1 MSSVD
6 ERSRTAEPVAVVG
19 MSCRLPGAASPR
31 EFWRLLRAGGE
42 ADGGAPAGRLSEG
55 GAKEHDLGRFIEGA
69 DRFDAAF
76 FGIPPAEAAA
86 MDPQQRLTLELAWEA
101 LEDARILP
109 ASVRDT
115 ATGVFVGAITGD
127 YAQLHDR
134 LGESA
139 LSRHSVTGT
148 HRSLIA
154 NRVSYLFGLRGA
166 SLVVDSGQSS
176 SLVAV
181 RLACEE
187 LRRGACDLALAGGV
201 NLNLLD
207 GSSAALG
214 RLGALS
220 PDGRCHT
227 FDQRAN
233 GYVRGEGGG
242 MVVLKPLSAA
252 LADGDPVHCVI
263 LGGAVNNDGGG
274 EGLTVPTARAQE
286 EVVRA
291 ACGEAGVAPESVRY
305 VELHGTGTAVGDPV
319 EAAALGA
326 ALTAGRAADRPLLVG
341 SAKGN
346 VGHLEGA
353 AGITGLI
360 KVALTL
366 RHRTLV
372 PTPTF
377 ETPSDRIP
385 LADLRLDVVRTV
397 RDWPGENGQLV
408 AGVSAF
414 GMGGTNCHL
423 VLASNEPATSSG
435 HAETPDTTEADG
447 EPAPWILSA
456 RSHDALRG
464 QARALAAHLADRP
477 DARPA
482 DIALSLAR
490 TRTLFEQ
497 RAVLLGADRDQLI
510 SSAKEL
516 ADGKPGARVIAGRAT
531 TGGCAFIF
539 PGQGSQWTGMA
550 RELLTESAPFASR
563 VAECAEAL
571 APYVD
576 YDLLAVLREEPG
588 APGHDRVDV
597 VQPALW
603 AVMVGLAEVWR
614 SRGVR
619 PAAVLGH
626 SQGEIAAATV
636 TGALS
641 LPDAARVVA
650 LRARALSRV
659 AGGRMLSVAA
669 PRDVVAAELPT
680 SGVVTVAVV
689 NSPRAT
695 VLAGPQDELAALR
708 ELFEARGLRS
718 RPVAIDYAS
727 HTAAVEAV
735 RDEILTALAPIAPV
749 STDIPFHSAITG
761 QPVDTATLD
770 AEYWYRSLR
779 SPVRFADSTRAALD
793 AGCTLFVECSPHP
806 MLLGAV
812 QETAEEA
819 GREAAAVG
827 TLRRDEGGR
836 DRLRRSLAEAF
847 TRGAPVDWRPEHDTP
862 GARLTDLPTYAFQR
876 ERHWIGEAP
885 RPRATTPRTAVSSQD
900 DRSRTLPTPA
910 ALLRTVTD
918 AAAVVLGHTDGTAL
932 DPTRSFRDLG
942 FDSMGTVEL
951 RDRLTAITGLPLPTT
966 VTYEY
971 PTPER
976 LAGRLHALLDGD
988 RTDAAPQ
995 TPENTTADATDP
1007 IAIVGMACRYPGG
1020 VTTPEEL
1027 WRLVADGTDA
1037 ISELPTD
1044 RGWDLDTLLGDGP
1057 GRLTSAYGG
1066 FLHDAPQFDAAFFG
1080 LSPREALAMDPQQ
1093 RLVLETSWEAL
1104 ERAGLD
1110 PAALSGRPVGV
1121 FVGAMAAEYGPRLAA
1136 PAGAGDGH
1144 LLTGTALSVAS
1155 GRVAYT
1161 LGLTGPALTVD
1172 TACSSSLVAV
1182 HLAVQSLRRGECPMA
1197 LAGGVTVMAGPGN
1210 LVEFSRQ
1217 NGLAP
1222 DGRAKAFS
1230 VGADGTSFA
1239 EGCGVLVLERLS
1251 DALRAGH
1258 PVHGVIRGTA
1268 INQDGASN
1276 GLTAP
1281 DGQAQRRLIRQAL
1294 ADARLDA
1301 GDVDAIEAHGTGT
1314 ALGDPIEANALIDTY
1329 GRGAGRGGDRP
1340 VWLGSVK
1347 SNIGHTQAAAGVAGV
1362 IKMVEAMR
1370 HETLPRTLHADE
1382 PTTKAEWDNG
1392 NVRILTS
1399 DQRWPRRADGTR
1411 RAAVSSFGISG
1422 TNAHVVLEEP
1432 RHTAEVPL
1440 AARPDATPIAWPLT
1454 ARTDNSLRTQA
1465 GRIAEGYD
1473 GHDLDGV
1480 AATLAGRTRFE
1491 RRAVALGTDATR
1503 LLDALHALRDG
1514 HPASGL
1520 VTGTARRDPRL
1531 AVVFSGQG
1539 GQRLGMGRGLYEAFP
1554 VFAGAFDGVCGV
1566 VDGLLGRSLREVLWA
1581 VPGGG
1586 AAGLVDETGFTQPG
1600 LFAFEVALFR
1610 LLGSWGVV
1618 PGVVAGHS
1626 VGEFA
1631 AACVAGLWDVGDAA
1645 RLVVARGRLMQGL
1658 PSGGGMF
1665 AVAAGEGEVLGSLA
1679 GLEGRV
1685 AVAAVNS
1692 PVDVVISGEVEAC
1705 RAVAEVWVSRGRRVS
1720 RLPVS
1725 HAFHSPL
1732 MEPMLEEFRAEL
1744 GSVEFREPVVAY
1756 EPAVGGG
1763 RSWSDPEYWVD
1774 QVRGAV
1780 RFADLVGRLE
1790 ASGTG
1795 VFVEV
1800 GPRAVLS
1807 GMVRASL
1814 SPQST
1819 ATVTA
1824 TARRDEPEEHAVLR
1838 AAAEAFTVG
1847 VDVDW
1852 EAVRSH
1858 RTGAAD
1864 RVVPAELPTY
1874 AFDRRRF
1881 WLTDRDTTTGDR
1893 PSLLER
1899 AVPVAHDGG
1908 HLLTGRLSRRSIPWL
1923 ADHTIGDDVLV
1934 PGTAFVE
1941 LALHAAATCGATM
1954 VGELALHAPLLLPAS
1969 GAVEV
1974 QVAVGGEDEDG
1985 RRELTVHARP
1995 ADDPTGPWTRHATG
2009 RLESDRSAAPAGP
2022 EDWAVSWPPEGAR
2035 RIDLD
2040 GVYERLAEAGYVY
2053 GPAFQGL
2060 VGAWRSGDDH
2070 YAEVRLPDASRETA
2084 GEFLAHPALLD
2095 SVLHVLVLDALDDPA
2110 GGGRPIPFAFT
2121 EVSVERPGA
2130 DRLRVRLSRADD
2142 GGVRLDLC
2150 DGGGERIGA
2159 VGSVTLRQSEGV
2171 RAPAETDTG
2180 ALYDVA
2186 WMPVDF
2192 TEAAAARGAR
2202 PRWAVLGQQPFASA
2216 TADALVGA
2224 GIDASV
2230 HRDLEEL
2237 AAQPEPVDVAI
2248 VCGAPD
2254 DGTPVDAPQAAR
2266 RALHTALDLVRG
2278 RATDERLAATRLV
2291 FLADPF
2297 SAAGAPVWGLVRSAQ
2312 AEHPGAFTLAALRD
2326 AAPDAWRRLI
2336 AAVTDGEPQFAV
2348 DGELT
2353 RVPRL
2358 VRRPPADIPTSDPGD
2373 QPRTSDDRPLATG
2386 TVLITGGTGGLGG
2399 WLAEHLVDRHD
2410 ARDLLLVSRSG
2421 PEAPGAA
2428 DLKARLESR
2437 GATVRVAAC
2446 DVAERGDLARLLE
2459 TVPRLAAVVHTAGVL
2474 ADCVVDGLGPDR
2486 LETVLRP
2493 KADGAWLLHELTRDR
2508 PLKAFVLFS
2517 SVAGVLGH
2525 GGQANY
2531 AAANGF
2537 LDALAAHRGALGLP
2551 ATSIAWG
2558 LWSSAAGMAAGLT
2571 RADEARLS
2579 RTGALPLERAQGLAL
2594 FDTAFDGSSAVSAQQ
2609 HSPFEAGPVVA
2620 ARWDLAGLRAKA
2632 RAGAVLPAV
2641 LHGLARVPRRTAD
2654 TATDRSAASRP
2665 NGRQTAG
2672 PRDGGLAER
2681 LSSLDEV
2688 AARRTVLDLVRTQ
2701 AATVLGHGSLDAIDA
2716 DRPFTELGL
2725 DSLASVELRGNLS
2738 RETGLTLP
2746 ATLIFDHP
2754 TVDAVTDH
2762 LLRDLAPR
2770 TRSAADAL
2778 ADALDQVT
2786 ALLDRLDDDPGQRDR
2801 AGAALQAA
2809 LRRVRPE
2816 PEEPAL
2822 TEGFGAASDEELFQ
2836 FIDNQI

>member
-6 ERSRTAEPVAVVG
+6 ERSRTAEPVAVIG

-31 EFWRLLRAGGE
+31 EFWQLLRAGGE
-42 ADGGAPAGRLSEG
+42 ADGTAPAGRLAEG
-55 GAKEHDLGRFIEGA
+55 GAEEHERGRFIEDA

-101 LEDARILP
+101 LEDARLLP
-109 ASVRDT
+109 ESVRDT
-115 ATGVFVGAITGD
+115 PTAVFVGAISGD

-201 NLNLLD
+201 NLNLLAET
-207 GSSAALG
+207 SAALG
-214 RLGALS
+214 RFGALS

-227 FDQRAN
+227 FDRRAN
-233 GYVRGEGGG
+233 GYGRGEGGG

-274 EGLTVPTARAQE
+274 EGLTVPSARAQE

-291 ACGEAGVAPESVRY
+291 ACREAGVTPGSVRY

-319 EAAALGA
+319 EATALGA
-326 ALTAGRAADRPLLVG
+326 ALTIGRAARSPLLVG

-377 ETPSDRIP
+377 ETPSDRVP
-385 LADLRLDVVRTV
+385 LADLRLEVVRTV
-397 RDWPGENGQLV
+397 RDWPGETGQLV

-423 VLASNEPATSSG
+423 VLASVEPATDRG
-435 HAETPDTTEADG
+435 DGGAPDGVEAAS

-464 QARALAAHLADRP
+464 QARALATHLADRP

-482 DIALSLAR
+482 DVALSLAR

-497 RAVLLGADRDQLI
+497 RAVLLGADRAELVAVVQ
-510 SSAKEL
+510 EL
-516 ADGKPGARVIAGRAT
+516 ADDRPGAQVIAGRAT
-531 TGGCAFIF
+531 TGGCAFVF
-539 PGQGSQWTGMA
+539 PGQGSQWAGMA
-550 RELLTESAPFASR
+550 RELLAEAGPFTAR
-563 VAECAEAL
+563 IAECAEAL
-571 APYVD
+571 VPYVD
-576 YDLLAVLREEPG
+576 YDLLAVLRGEPD
-588 APGHDRVDV
+588 APGHERVDV

-619 PAAVLGH
+619 PCAVLGH

-636 TGALS
+636 TGALP

-669 PRDVVAAELPT
+669 PRDVVAAELPA
-680 SGVVTVAVV
+680 SGAVGVAVV

-695 VLAGPQDELAALR
+695 VLAGPQDELAVLR
-708 ELFEARGLRS
+708 ERFEAMGVRS
-718 RPVAIDYAS
+718 RPLAIDYAS

-806 MLLGAV
+806 ILLGAV

-819 GREAAAVG
+819 DREAAAVG

-847 TRGAPVDWRPEHDTP
+847 THGAPVDWSPEHDVP

-885 RPRATTPRTAVSSQD
+885 RPRAATTPAAAPSKD
-900 DRSRTLPTPA
+900 DRPRPLPTPA

-918 AAAVVLGHTDGTAL
+918 AAAAVLGHADGTAL
-932 DPTRSFRDLG
+932 DPARSFRDLG
-942 FDSMGTVEL
+942 LDSMGTVEL
-951 RDRLTAITGLPLPTT
+951 RDRLRTLTGLPLPTT
-966 VTYEY
+966 VTYEH

-976 LAGRLHALLDGD
+976 LAARLHDLLDGD
-988 RTDAAPQ
+988 SPAAAPAPAPRPAQ
-995 TPENTTADATDP
+995 NTPADAGDP

-1027 WRLVADGTDA
+1027 WRLVAEGTDA
-1037 ISELPTD
+1037 ISDLPAD

-1121 FVGAMAAEYGPRLAA
+1121 FVGAMAAEYGPRLSA
-1136 PAGAGDGH
+1136 PSGAGDGH

-1197 LAGGVTVMAGPGN
+1197 LAGGVTVMAAPGN

-1230 VGADGTSFA
+1230 IGADGTSFA

-1251 DALRAGH
+1251 DAVRAGH

-1294 ADARLDA
+1294 ADAGLGA

-1329 GRGAGRGGDRP
+1329 GRGAGRDDEHP

-1370 HETLPRTLHADE
+1370 HEILPRTLHADE
-1382 PTTKAEWDNG
+1382 PTTKADWGDG
-1392 NVRILTS
+1392 NVRLLTA
-1399 DQRWPRRADGTR
+1399 DQRWPRREDGTR

-1432 RHTAEVPL
+1432 GHTAALP
-1440 AARPDATPIAWPLT
+1440 AAPRPSGTLTAWPVT
-1454 ARTDNSLRTQA
+1454 ARTEESLRTQA
-1465 GRIAEGYD
+1465 GRIARWYD
-1473 GHDLDGV
+1473 GQDPDGV
-1480 AATLAGRTRFE
+1480 AATLAARTRFE
-1491 RRAVALGTDATR
+1491 RRAVALGTDAAQ

-1514 HPASGL
+1514 RPAPGL
-1520 VTGTARRDPRL
+1520 ITSTAHRDPRL

-1554 VFAGAFDGVCGV
+1554 VFAGAFDEVCGV

-1581 VPGGG
+1581 VPGGVG
-1586 AAGLVDETGFTQPG
+1586 AGLVDETGFTQPG

-1631 AACVAGLWDVGDAA
+1631 AACVAGLWGVADAA

-1658 PSGGGMF
+1658 ASGGGMF
-1665 AVAAGEGEVLGSLA
+1665 AVAASEEEVRGSLV

-1692 PVDVVISGEVEAC
+1692 PSDVVISGEVGVCE
-1705 RAVAEVWVSRGRRVS
+1705 AVAGGWVSRGRRVS

-1732 MEPMLEEFRAEL
+1732 MEPVLDGFRAEL
-1744 GSVEFREPVVAY
+1744 ASVEFREPVVAY
-1756 EPAVGGG
+1756 EPAVGVG
-1763 RSWSDPEYWVD
+1763 RSWSDPEYWTD
-1774 QVRGAV
+1774 QVRDAV
-1780 RFADLVGRLE
+1780 RFAD
-1790 ASGTG
+1790 
-1795 VFVEV
+1795 
-1800 GPRAVLS
+1800 
-1807 GMVRASL
+1807 
-1814 SPQST
+1814 
-1819 ATVTA
+1819 
-1824 TARRDEPEEHAVLR
+1824 
-1838 AAAEAFTVG
+1838 
-1847 VDVDW
+1847 
-1852 EAVRSH
+1852 
-1858 RTGAAD
+1858 
-1864 RVVPAELPTY
+1864 
-1874 AFDRRRF
+1874 
-1881 WLTDRDTTTGDR
+1881 
-1893 PSLLER
+1893 
-1899 AVPVAHDGG
+1899 
-1908 HLLTGRLSRRSIPWL
+1908 
-1923 ADHTIGDDVLV
+1923 
-1934 PGTAFVE
+1934 
-1941 LALHAAATCGATM
+1941 
-1954 VGELALHAPLLLPAS
+1954 
-1969 GAVEV
+1969 
-1974 QVAVGGEDEDG
+1974 
-1985 RRELTVHARP
+1985 
-1995 ADDPTGPWTRHATG
+1995 
-2009 RLESDRSAAPAGP
+2009 
-2022 EDWAVSWPPEGAR
+2022 
-2035 RIDLD
+2035 
-2040 GVYERLAEAGYVY
+2040 
-2053 GPAFQGL
+2053 
-2060 VGAWRSGDDH
+2060 
-2070 YAEVRLPDASRETA
+2070 
-2084 GEFLAHPALLD
+2084 
-2095 SVLHVLVLDALDDPA
+2095 
-2110 GGGRPIPFAFT
+2110 
-2121 EVSVERPGA
+2121 
-2130 DRLRVRLSRADD
+2130 
-2142 GGVRLDLC
+2142 
-2150 DGGGERIGA
+2150 
-2159 VGSVTLRQSEGV
+2159 
-2171 RAPAETDTG
+2171 
-2180 ALYDVA
+2180 
-2186 WMPVDF
+2186 
-2192 TEAAAARGAR
+2192 
-2202 PRWAVLGQQPFASA
+2202 
-2216 TADALVGA
+2216 
-2224 GIDASV
+2224 
-2230 HRDLEEL
+2230 
-2237 AAQPEPVDVAI
+2237 
-2248 VCGAPD
+2248 
-2254 DGTPVDAPQAAR
+2254 
-2266 RALHTALDLVRG
+2266 
-2278 RATDERLAATRLV
+2278 
-2291 FLADPF
+2291 
-2297 SAAGAPVWGLVRSAQ
+2297 
-2312 AEHPGAFTLAALRD
+2312 
-2326 AAPDAWRRLI
+2326 
-2336 AAVTDGEPQFAV
+2336 
-2348 DGELT
+2348 
-2353 RVPRL
+2353 
-2358 VRRPPADIPTSDPGD
+2358 
-2373 QPRTSDDRPLATG
+2373 
-2386 TVLITGGTGGLGG
+2386 
-2399 WLAEHLVDRHD
+2399 
-2410 ARDLLLVSRSG
+2410 
-2421 PEAPGAA
+2421 
-2428 DLKARLESR
+2428 
-2437 GATVRVAAC
+2437 
-2446 DVAERGDLARLLE
+2446 
-2459 TVPRLAAVVHTAGVL
+2459 
-2474 ADCVVDGLGPDR
+2474 
-2486 LETVLRP
+2486 
-2493 KADGAWLLHELTRDR
+2493 
-2508 PLKAFVLFS
+2508 
-2517 SVAGVLGH
+2517 
-2525 GGQANY
+2525 
-2531 AAANGF
+2531 
-2537 LDALAAHRGALGLP
+2537 
-2551 ATSIAWG
+2551 
-2558 LWSSAAGMAAGLT
+2558 
-2571 RADEARLS
+2571 
-2579 RTGALPLERAQGLAL
+2579 
-2594 FDTAFDGSSAVSAQQ
+2594 
-2609 HSPFEAGPVVA
+2609 
-2620 ARWDLAGLRAKA
+2620 
-2632 RAGAVLPAV
+2632 
-2641 LHGLARVPRRTAD
+2641 
-2654 TATDRSAASRP
+2654 
-2665 NGRQTAG
+2665 
-2672 PRDGGLAER
+2672 
-2681 LSSLDEV
+2681 
-2688 AARRTVLDLVRTQ
+2688 
-2701 AATVLGHGSLDAIDA
+2701 
-2716 DRPFTELGL
+2716 
-2725 DSLASVELRGNLS
+2725 
-2738 RETGLTLP
+2738 
-2746 ATLIFDHP
+2746 
-2754 TVDAVTDH
+2754 
-2762 LLRDLAPR
+2762 
-2770 TRSAADAL
+2770 
-2778 ADALDQVT
+2778 
-2786 ALLDRLDDDPGQRDR
+2786 
-2801 AGAALQAA
+2801 
-2809 LRRVRPE
+2809 
-2816 PEEPAL
+2816 
-2822 TEGFGAASDEELFQ
+2822 
-2836 FIDNQI
+2836 